1 MATYENKIKAVGMKL
16 AMLVFTDSKTESVIA
31 KGYLPSLERQC
42 KILEK
47 KLEEVHNLKV
57 EIQEAN

>member
-16 AMLVFTDSKTESVIA
+16 AMLVFTDSKTEIVIA
-31 KGYLPSLERQC
+31 KGHLPSLERQC

-47 KLEEVHNLKV
+47 KLEKSTT
-57 EIQEAN
+57 